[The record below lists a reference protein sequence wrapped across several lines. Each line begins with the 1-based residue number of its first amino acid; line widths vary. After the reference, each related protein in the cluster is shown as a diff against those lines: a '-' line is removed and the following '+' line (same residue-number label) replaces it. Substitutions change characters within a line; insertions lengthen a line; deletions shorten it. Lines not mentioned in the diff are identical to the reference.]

1 MTPRPPHSD
10 TIMRTDYRL
19 VSESHPFSHSTA
31 CPILARDVP
40 AGQLRSVPLPSVHL
54 PDGSM
59 PRICH
64 GARHGA
70 SRSPYHRRRRLVSS
84 QHAYSSSS
92 PVLPLYLLIISFST
106 FGGTRSYRS
115 RFIAY
120 DARPFVAERSAETYW
135 NMLARGTLAR
145 TTFMLPRSA
154 SSATMPRLLL
164 MSPMTSPMYSSGV
177 VTSTFIIG
185 SISLAPASLSPLR
198 AACRPA
204 ISKAMT
210 EESTSW
216 YEPSTKVALQP
227 MTGKPASTP
236 LDMMDSRPLAT
247 PGMYSL
253 GTAPP
258 LISWSNMKPEV
269 APSSDSAS
277 SGSNLTTILA
287 NWPEPPDCF
296 LWVYSTVAVRVMAS

>member
-92 PVLPLYLLIISFST
+92 PALPLYLDMISFST
-106 FGGTRSYRS
+106 LGGTRSYRS

-120 DARPFVAERSAETYW
+120 DARPLVAERRSDTYW
-135 NMLARGTLAR
+135 NMFASGTLAR

-185 SISLAPASLSPLR
+185 SISLAPASRRPLR
-198 AACRPA
+198 AAARPA
-204 ISKAMT
+204 ISKAIT
-210 EESTSW
+210 DESTSW
-216 YEPSTKVALQP
+216 KAPSVRVALTP
-227 MTGKPASTP
+227 MTGKPARMP
-236 LDMMDSRPLAT
+236 LDMIDSRPFAT

-253 GTAPP
+253 GTEPP
-258 LISWSNMKPEV
+258 LISCSNWKP
-269 APSSDSAS
+269 ASSPT
-277 SGSNLTTILA
+277 SGSNLTCTLA

-296 LWVYSTVAVRVMAS
+296 LCVWSMTHGLVIASR

>member
-92 PVLPLYLLIISFST
+92 PALPLYLDMISFST
-106 FGGTRSYRS
+106 LGGTRSYRS

-120 DARPFVAERSAETYW
+120 DARPLVDERRADTYW
-135 NMLARGTLAR
+135 NMLASGTLAR
-145 TTFMLPRSA
+145 TTFMLPRSD

-185 SISLAPASLSPLR
+185 SMSFAPASLSPLR
-198 AACRPA
+198 AHWRPA
-204 ISKAMT
+204 ISKAIT
-210 EESTSW
+210 DESTSW
-216 YEPSTKVALQP
+216 YWPSSSVALHP
-227 MTGKPASTP
+227 ITGKPASTP
-236 LDMMDSRPLAT
+236 EPITLSSPLAT

-253 GTAPP
+253 GTVPP
-258 LISWSNMKPEV
+258 LISCSNTKPLG
-269 APSSDSAS
+269 PSSLS
-277 SGSNLTTILA
+277 
-287 NWPEPPDCF
+287 
-296 LWVYSTVAVRVMAS
+296 